1 MPDRVVKLRLSDDV
15 YWAVL
20 ARAGSAKKLS
30 QTVEELLKRALAAEG
45 LESFKAPVPEF
56 LSPSKTQTPSSPST
70 ETPKPAAETAAQRY
84 PF

>member
-1 MPDRVVKLRLSDDV
+1 VKLRLSDDV

-20 ARAGSAKKLS
+20 ARAGSAKRLS

-45 LESFKAPVPEF
+45 LESFKIPVPEF
-56 LSPSKTQTPSSPST
+56 SSPSKTQAPGSSST
-70 ETPKPAAETAAQRY
+70 ETPRPAETAAQRY